1 VGWVVTECGS
11 DGTREIECRGQRW
24 VRVGFGWEMPDNG
37 VIEDGMIPYWR
48 VCKGGEVGWVCL
60 AGRRASKMPGAIG
73 VFDMVFMRVND
84 G

>member
-24 VRVGFGWEMPDNG
+24 VWVGFGWEMPDNG

-48 VCKGGEVGWVCL
+48 VCKGRRGRVGL
-60 AGRRASKMPGAIG
+60 FSRQASKQDARCDRR
-73 VFDMVFMRVND
+73 F
-84 G
+84 